1 MILEGTCGFRH
12 LTPSGTLVGLLYTQL
27 WSTRMFSTNTRL
39 RFVWGFWLEPHS
51 LCHVQILFELYVSC
65 FCCLF
70 VFFSILNRKIVKLLS
85 KAVCIVK
92 DCIYFLF
99 CCSLLCTHSY
109 LWCRRN
115 SQDVGRAHASAV
127 GVHEQQ
133 VWLLTQRWAGRQ
145 LLFSTRCQTFQS
157 VVPSLVHPLPFPD
170 KTMWKCQSE
179 QALVIT

>member
-12 LTPSGTLVGLLYTQL
+12 LTPQEHSWGCCTHNSGLLGCFPQTL
-27 WSTRMFSTNTRL
+27 GSD
-39 RFVWGFWLEPHS
+39 FVWAVRE
-51 LCHVQILFELYVSC
+51 LFL
-65 FCCLF
+65 LF
-70 VFFSILNRKIVKLLS
+70 VCFFSILNRKIVKLLS
-85 KAVCIVK
+85 KAICIFK
-92 DCIYFLF
+92 DCIYFPF

-157 VVPSLVHPLPFPD
+157 VVPALVHPLPFPD